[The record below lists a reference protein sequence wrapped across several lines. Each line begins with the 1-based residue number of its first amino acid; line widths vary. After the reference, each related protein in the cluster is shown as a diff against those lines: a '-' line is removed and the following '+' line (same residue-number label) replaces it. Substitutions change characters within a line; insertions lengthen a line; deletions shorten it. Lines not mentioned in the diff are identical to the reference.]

1 MVFTL
6 IFILTWFLKFKK
18 WGELMISAGVD
29 FKGQRWGRLETG
41 ESKGMVGVGIK
52 LGTGQDRTG

>member
-1 MVFTL
+1 
-6 IFILTWFLKFKK
+6 
-18 WGELMISAGVD
+18 MISAGVD

-52 LGTGQDRTG
+52 LGNRLGENMINRV